1 MTALALAAAVAAML
15 ANTAAS
21 LLEAAGARQAR
32 NGAPVWR
39 QPRYLTGLALDLLGW
54 LLSVA
59 ALRVLPVFAV
69 QSVLTG
75 TVAVTAVAAHGG
87 DPRRLPRRER
97 VAVPAVLAG
106 LALVAGSA
114 APGRAGRLPAAA
126 EPVLLAATVLVLAA
140 AVPVARSG
148 RPLLMAAT
156 AGLAFGGVSLS
167 VRAVHVA
174 SSVWGSVG
182 ALLTEPLA
190 YAVLALGVTGTVLLA
205 RAMRRGRV
213 DPVVGVLSV
222 VEVVVPGL
230 VGLALLGDRV
240 RPGWAVALG
249 VGWALTLAGVGLL
262 ARPAGVR
269 GPGVSRT
276 GSRP

>member
-21 LLEAAGARQAR
+21 LLESAGARQAR
-32 NGAPVWR
+32 AGVPVWR
-39 QPRYLTGLALDLLGW
+39 RPRYLVGLALDGLGW
-54 LLSVA
+54 VLSVA

-75 TVAVTAVAAHGG
+75 TVAVTPVAAHGG
-87 DPRRLPRRER
+87 DPRRLPCRER
-97 VAVPAVLAG
+97 CAVVAVVMGLVLVTA
-106 LALVAGSA
+106 SA
-114 APGRAGRLPAAA
+114 APGRADRLPAAA
-126 EPVLLAATVLVLAA
+126 VPVLVALTGVLLAV

-148 RPLLMAAT
+148 RPLLMTAA
-156 AGLAFGGVSLS
+156 AGLAFAGVSLS

-174 SSVWGSVG
+174 SSVWASV
-182 ALLTEPLA
+182 ADLLSEPLA
-190 YAVLALGVTGTVLLA
+190 WAVVVLGAVGTTLLT

-213 DPVVGVLSV
+213 DEVVGVLSV

-240 RPGWAVALG
+240 RPGWIPVLA
-249 VGWALTLAGVGLL
+249 VGWVLTLAGVVLL
-262 ARPAGVR
+262 ARPRARVVLGR
-269 GPGVSRT
+269 
-276 GSRP
+276 

>member
-1 MTALALAAAVAAML
+1 
-15 ANTAAS
+15 
-21 LLEAAGARQAR
+21 
-32 NGAPVWR
+32 
-39 QPRYLTGLALDLLGW
+39 
-54 LLSVA
+54 
-59 ALRVLPVFAV
+59 VLPVFAV

-97 VAVPAVLAG
+97 AAVVAVLAG
-106 LALVAGSA
+106 LVLVAASA
-114 APGRAGRLPAAA
+114 APGRTVRLPAAA
-126 EPVLLAATVLVLAA
+126 EPVLLVATAVLLAVS
-140 AVPVARSG
+140 VPVARTG

-156 AGLAFGGVSLS
+156 AGLAFGGVALS

-182 ALLTEPLA
+182 DLLTEPLA
-190 YAVLALGVTGTVLLA
+190 YAVLALGAAGTVLLA
-205 RAMRRGRV
+205 RSMRSGRV

-230 VGLALLGDRV
+230 VGLVLLGDRV

-249 VGWALTLAGVGLL
+249 LGWALTLAGVVLL
-262 ARPAGVR
+262 ARPSRA
-269 GPGVSRT
+269 PVSRA
-276 GSRP
+276 GSPP